1 MPLARGAHLRETDAT
16 VVNSTPASAHR
27 GVTGL
32 TADPAQ
38 AAAPDSIRQDT
49 IRQDSTS
56 PAAVRPLAPAPCDL
70 SVGHTALPG
79 SPQLPGITR
88 PASVCRLLSLVA
100 ALLLPLLFLGSGLA
114 HAAQDL
120 VMPTMQ
126 LTLGAGQTEPE
137 KVSLL
142 LEILFMLTVLSL
154 APAIML
160 TVTSFTRIIIVF
172 HFIRQALGV
181 QQLPPSQVLASL
193 AIFMTVVIMMPVGK
207 QINDTALQPYL
218 EERIGFNEA
227 LDKAQ
232 APLRTFMFKH
242 TREKDLSIFY
252 AITKMEQPRTKE
264 EVPTVMLA
272 AAYVISELKTGFTI
286 GFLIY
291 IPFLVL
297 DMVVSSILLAM
308 GMMMLPPMMV
318 SMPFKLLLFVMVDG
332 WALLVGSLVNSF
344 AV

>member
-1 MPLARGAHLRETDAT
+1 MG
-16 VVNSTPASAHR
+16 
-27 GVTGL
+27 
-32 TADPAQ
+32 Q
-38 AAAPDSIRQDT
+38 A
-49 IRQDSTS
+49 
-56 PAAVRPLAPAPCDL
+56 V
-70 SVGHTALPG
+70 LPG
-79 SPQLPGITR
+79 SPCLPGVTR
-88 PASVCRLLSLVA
+88 RSAVTRVLFLAFALLAPLSLLSLV
-100 ALLLPLLFLGSGLA
+100 SVGLA

-126 LTLGAGQTEPE
+126 LTLGAGQAEPE

-142 LEILFMLTVLSL
+142 LEILFMLTVLSM

-218 EERIGFNEA
+218 EERIGFSEA
-227 LDKAQ
+227 LGKAQ
-232 APLRTFMFKH
+232 APLRSFMFKH

-252 AITKMEQPRTKE
+252 SITKMEQPRSKE
-264 EVPTVMLA
+264 EVPTVMLS